1 MGIFDRLSTLFRSN
15 INDLIN
21 RAENPEKMLNQL
33 IVDMRSQLAKAKQ
46 QVAAAIAD
54 EKRLS
59 AQVDT
64 EKKSAEDWERRAVL
78 AVQEGRDDL
87 AKQALLRH
95 NEHAQGAVQLHET
108 WVKHREETEKL
119 KLSLRQLN
127 DRIEEAKRKK
137 NILIARQ
144 KRAEAHKRIQETM
157 SSIGDK
163 SVFETFERMTEQIEH
178 EERKLIAAAEVNE
191 DLSGDTLVK
200 QFQSL
205 EVKADADQQL
215 IELKRKMGLLPAR
228 WLGLT
233 AAVLATLA
241 AVVGIGALLVPP
253 VIDQTQAL
261 ISGLPQTLT
270 NIQNVIAAWA
280 REYPV
285 LRNTELANPQSG
297 LVAGL
302 IDDATTFLRGSI
314 LPYVTAGG
322 KLFIE
327 GASVVVMALYL
338 ARQPRLYR
346 DGILALVS
354 PKHRPVAARILDDL
368 GATLR
373 AWVVGQLL
381 AMMVLAVL
389 TALGLWVLGVPYWL
403 AFGIFTGLVA
413 VVPFFGTLVSTL
425 LPALFV
431 VGTGD
436 WLRVLAVIVLG
447 VAVHVV
453 EANVV
458 VPRIMQRQVSL
469 PPVLTIP
476 SVLTMGTLIGV
487 VGLVVAGPL
496 LAVTMVVVRRVV
508 QGQIY
513 GDAEHFEPAVLRTT
527 SEFRTPRT
535 PTAA

>member
-1 MGIFDRLSTLFRSN
+1 MGIFDRLSTLIRSN

-21 RAENPEKMLNQL
+21 RAEDPEKMLNQL

-178 EERKLIAAAEVNE
+178 EERKLIAAAEVHE

-205 EVKADADQQL
+205 EVRADADQQL
-215 IELKRKMGLLPAR
+215 IELKRKMGLLPAGSPEQSKQ
-228 WLGLT
+228 LGKG
-233 AAVLATLA
+233 AAEAELV
-241 AVVGIGALLVPP
+241 IGALLVPP

-261 ISGLPQTLT
+261 VSGLPQTLT
-270 NIQNVIAAWA
+270 NIQNVLASWA

-285 LRNTELANPQSG
+285 LRSTVLADPSSG
-297 LVAGL
+297 IVVRL
-302 IDDATTFLRGSI
+302 IDDAAAFLRGSI

-322 KLFIE
+322 KLFVE

-346 DGILALVS
+346 DGIRALVS
-354 PKHRPVAARILDDL
+354 PKHRPFAARILDDL
-368 GATLR
+368 G
-373 AWVVGQLL
+373 
-381 AMMVLAVL
+381 
-389 TALGLWVLGVPYWL
+389 
-403 AFGIFTGLVA
+403 
-413 VVPFFGTLVSTL
+413 
-425 LPALFV
+425 
-431 VGTGD
+431 
-436 WLRVLAVIVLG
+436 
-447 VAVHVV
+447 
-453 EANVV
+453 
-458 VPRIMQRQVSL
+458 
-469 PPVLTIP
+469 
-476 SVLTMGTLIGV
+476 
-487 VGLVVAGPL
+487 
-496 LAVTMVVVRRVV
+496 
-508 QGQIY
+508 
-513 GDAEHFEPAVLRTT
+513 
-527 SEFRTPRT
+527 
-535 PTAA
+535 